1 MVDPVRVSAQ
11 LVVRA
16 LEAGTAPVRE
26 LARLGSD
33 SLLTALLA
41 VLGGADRDEEQQ
53 EPPGAVGDE
62 TGMGRVHGR
71 GV

>member
-1 MVDPVRVSAQ
+1 VVVDPVRVSAQ

-33 SLLTALLA
+33 SLTCMRECGEFLDD
-41 VLGGADRDEEQQ
+41 G
-53 EPPGAVGDE
+53 
-62 TGMGRVHGR
+62 
-71 GV
+71 

>member
-1 MVDPVRVSAQ
+1 MVVDPVRVSAQ

-16 LEAGTAPVRE
+16 LEASTAPVRE

-41 VLGGADRDEEQQ
+41 VLGGADRNEQQ
-53 EPPGAVGDE
+53 EPPGAAGDE
-62 TGMGRVHGR
+62 TRVSLR
-71 GV
+71 R